1 MAVSVRLWVFYQ
13 LKTDGSRA
21 TGLTVTLDVDK
32 YHRTTGVRSRVETGV
47 SAVEGA
53 NGVYSY
59 TVANVSDIATYDY
72 VGVFMTAATTVIA
85 KDLPSLQQD
94 FVAALSAVLTYLDAA
109 VSTRLAAASYSAAPT
124 AEANADA
131 VWDEALSGHTT
142 TGTAGKTLATAGA
155 ATDPW
160 LNEVPGSYVAP
171 QSGYYISRLALN
183 TVALTANFDPETKEM
198 RYRYGDDYSA
208 VENRSTVF
216 TTLLDLTNGGVNWNV
231 RTESG
236 LVVVPCTLLGAH
248 SYDLGPTAAQ
258 IMAVGVGVWPY
269 DLEMSLSNGH
279 TVTEIA
285 GTVAIAEDVR

>member
-1 MAVSVRLWVFYQ
+1 MPSYVFRFFYT
-13 LKTDGSRA
+13 KSKVGVAPAA
-21 TGLTVTLDVDK
+21 TPTVTVVNGAG
-32 YHRTTGVRSRVETGV
+32 TAVVTG
-47 SAVEGA
+47 GA
-53 NGVYSY
+53 IVALAGKVGLYGY
-59 TVANVSDIATYDY
+59 TYTNATPDDY
-72 VGVFMTAATTVIA
+72 VAFAITTDTTVDLA
-85 KDLPSLQQD
+85 ELPSWTPT
-94 FVAALSAVLTYLDAA
+94 VIVTNLDAA

-160 LNEVPGSYVAP
+160 LNEVPGAYVAP

-208 VENRSTVF
+208 VETRSTVF
-216 TTLLDLTNGGVNWNV
+216 TTLLDLTNGSVNWNV